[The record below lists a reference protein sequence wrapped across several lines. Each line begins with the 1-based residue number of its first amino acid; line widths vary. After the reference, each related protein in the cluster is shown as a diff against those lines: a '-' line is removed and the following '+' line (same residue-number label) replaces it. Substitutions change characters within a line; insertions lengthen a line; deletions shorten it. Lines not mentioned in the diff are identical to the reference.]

1 MYSQAMDV
9 SASASVVNPMHAVQ
23 QMLSIQSENLCI
35 AYTKMAEYADQRPAA
50 SISAQQPLSAP
61 SSLYESIVQQNA
73 LDKNA

>member
-1 MYSQAMDV
+1 
-9 SASASVVNPMHAVQ
+9 
-23 QMLSIQSENLCI
+23 MLSIQSENLCI

-61 SSLYESIVQQNA
+61 SSLYESKVQQNA